1 MEKNEQASHAENNP
15 RAQMAHAGDCKRSA
29 TNNLEPHT
37 FLNRWLDRI
46 SGGNLFSSVFDY
58 SGELLRK
65 PKRDYSLA
73 IQSAQGKIKTMKNK
87 TLTNY
92 KRCAY
97 SQCGKV
103 ISNGRG
109 SRRVYCNQ
117 ACKQAAYRER
127 LEAEAGKVT
136 LISKSN
142 KGSR

>member
-1 MEKNEQASHAENNP
+1 
-15 RAQMAHAGDCKRSA
+15 MAHAGDCKHSA
-29 TNNLEPHT
+29 TNNIEPHT
-37 FLNRWLDRI
+37 FLNSWLERI
-46 SGGNLFSSVFDY
+46 GGGNIVSSVFDY

-73 IQSAQGKIKTMKNK
+73 VQSAQGKTKMTKDD
-87 TLTNY
+87 Y
-92 KRCAY
+92 KKCAH
-97 SQCGKV
+97 CGKV

-127 LEAEAGKVT
+127 LEAEAGAVT
-136 LISKSN
+136 LTSKSN

>member
-1 MEKNEQASHAENNP
+1 
-15 RAQMAHAGDCKRSA
+15 MAHAGDYKHSA
-29 TNNLEPHT
+29 TNNIEPHT
-37 FLNRWLDRI
+37 FLTGWLERI
-46 SGGNLFSSVFDY
+46 GGGNIVASVFDY

-73 IQSAQGKIKTMKNK
+73 VQSAQGKTKTMKNK

-117 ACKQAAYRER
+117 ACKQAAWRER
-127 LEAEAGKVT
+127 REAQAGAVT
-136 LISKSN
+136 LTSKSN
-142 KGSR
+142 SGSR